1 MLNVDSDQLNGL
13 LLARGLLDR
22 GRAAANGTGPGAMA
36 AVVLADLAVETA
48 AKAALGSAVEP
59 EVKHP
64 ALMEALTKAAKEH
77 QRGDEAL
84 PGVGGAGK
92 LRKLRNGV
100 QHDGNEPSSRDV
112 ERATVW
118 TEEFVDGVA
127 TTFFSTS
134 LGELS
139 RAALITDL
147 DVRESVSAAE
157 ALFQQEEFS
166 EAGAQLAIAFE
177 QAHAAFR
184 DQEPWRRRLRV
195 SKSKL
200 EKMLADLVGP
210 APNSN
215 RRGDF
220 KKMLEAIPV
229 KSTSNLAA
237 GDIAT
242 SVFPKKAPNVKDLA
256 GFLDDLLREVS
267 RIDQRVEAFAVAGD
281 PSELAWFRQ
290 RLPRPAGFAGDGR
303 IEYRALPPDPPFTRE
318 DYVRALDFVVGAA
331 VRWQQTPVVDDEPV
345 DGFEGSR
352 ETAGDSELMSTS
364 PPEG

>member
-1 MLNVDSDQLNGL
+1 
-13 LLARGLLDR
+13 
-22 GRAAANGTGPGAMA
+22 MA

-48 AKAALGSAVEP
+48 AKTALGSSVQP

-64 ALMEALTKAAKEH
+64 DLMKALVAAA
-77 QRGDEAL
+77 QDADVGDEGL
-84 PGVGGAGK
+84 PGLGGAKK

-100 QHDGNEPSSRDV
+100 QHDGNEPSVRDV
-112 ERATVW
+112 ERAAVW
-118 TEEFVDGVA
+118 AEEFVGGIA
-127 TTFFSTS
+127 RTFFSIT

-139 RAALITDL
+139 RAALVTDPN
-147 DVRESVSAAE
+147 VRDSIFTAE
-157 ALFQQEEFS
+157 ALAQDEQFS
-166 EAGAQLAIAFE
+166 DAGSQLAIAFE

-200 EKMLADLVGP
+200 EKMLGDLAGP
-210 APNSN
+210 APKGN

-220 KKMLEAIPV
+220 EKMLKAISV
-229 KSTSNLAA
+229 KGTSSLAP
-237 GDIAT
+237 GDIAQA
-242 SVFPKKAPNVKDLA
+242 VFPKGGPDVKSLA
-256 GFLDDLLREVS
+256 SFLDDLLREVL

-303 IEYRALPPDPPFTRE
+303 IEYRALPPDPPFTQG

-331 VRWQQTPVVDDEPV
+331 VRWQQTPAADDLQDADALREPAL
-345 DGFEGSR
+345 DEG
-352 ETAGDSELMSTS
+352 GSEHVTR
-364 PPEG
+364 PE